1 MRRQWTAAWAIGFGL
16 LLSAP
21 GFAQS
26 GMAESPSIAPE
37 ENEEGTARGVQR
49 QYIVIGQIESI
60 DLDSDT
66 VRIRNSQTD
75 EVVPI
80 VVPESALVSMN
91 GEAIPLEEVPTQ
103 ADALASFTEQ
113 GDELV
118 ARSLAVSAPDQKS
131 GEGKPPQGGMDQGGM
146 EQEKSPASPNSPDA
160 PNSQNAPDAGS
171 LLDE

>member
-1 MRRQWTAAWAIGFGL
+1 MRRLWTVAWALGFGL

-26 GMAESPSIAPE
+26 GMTQSPSIAPE
-37 ENEEGTARGVQR
+37 GDEEGAARGVQR

-80 VVPESALVSMN
+80 VVPDSALVSMN
-91 GEAIPLEEVPTQ
+91 GEAIPLEEVPMQ

-118 ARSLAVSAPDQKS
+118 ARSLAISAPEQNGGDKAPNQD
-131 GEGKPPQGGMDQGGM
+131 GMDQ
-146 EQEKSPASPNSPDA
+146 EQSPASPG
-160 PNSQNAPDAGS
+160 APDAGS
-171 LLDE
+171 LSE